1 VCCTCAAGALHTDG
15 LAAYVHVFELL
26 YVSHGRACLLAY
38 EKNLALASLRG
49 QMHPLIYVLPLVR
62 LPTIFSARVVVNRKE
77 EEKYNNSNEESNIRF
92 NTLTSYKDKYYF
104 TIENISAHGKP
115 TRN

>member
-1 VCCTCAAGALHTDG
+1 
-15 LAAYVHVFELL
+15 
-26 YVSHGRACLLAY
+26 
-38 EKNLALASLRG
+38 
-49 QMHPLIYVLPLVR
+49 
-62 LPTIFSARVVVNRKE
+62 VVVNRKE

-115 TRN
+115 IRN